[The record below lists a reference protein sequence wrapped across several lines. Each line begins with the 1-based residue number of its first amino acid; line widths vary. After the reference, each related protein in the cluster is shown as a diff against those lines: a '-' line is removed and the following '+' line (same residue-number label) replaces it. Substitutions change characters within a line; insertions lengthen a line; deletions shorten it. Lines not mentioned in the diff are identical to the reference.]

1 MKRKP
6 PCLWGV
12 AGLLVCFASEAIQA
26 AEAGDRSAPGT
37 PPPVEYELHSKA
49 DEPSASTAT
58 RCYQTAL
65 EGGSDLEYCNQT
77 IAEASVFDDQG
88 RAAAFNN
95 RALINS
101 HSGELEA
108 ALFDIER
115 ALEILPNVPALLIN
129 RGNLLWR
136 LHRYEEASQSY
147 QDAIDESSGRKALA
161 YYNRVF
167 IHRLRGDIDLAARDL
182 ETARRLINR
191 KEPPEPGLDGEGILR
206 PDDLLQQ

>member
-12 AGLLVCFASEAIQA
+12 AGLLVCFASEAIHA
-26 AEAGDRSAPGT
+26 AEAGDRSAPRT
-37 PPPVEYELHSKA
+37 PSPLEFELHIKA

-65 EGGSDLEYCNQT
+65 EGGRDREYCNQA
-77 IAEASVFDDQG
+77 IAEASMLDDQG
-88 RAAAFNN
+88 RAAAYNN
-95 RALINS
+95 RALINGY
-101 HSGELEA
+101 SGELEA

-136 LHRYEEASQSY
+136 LHRYAEASQNY
-147 QDAIDESSGRKALA
+147 QDAIDESSGRSALA

-167 IHRLRGDIDLAARDL
+167 IHRVRGDIDLAARDL

-191 KEPPEPGLDGEGILR
+191 EEPPEPGGDSEGILR
-206 PDDLLQQ
+206 PEDLLQQ

>member
-6 PCLWGV
+6 PCLWSV
-12 AGLLVCFASEAIQA
+12 AGLLVCFASEAIHA
-26 AEAGDRSAPGT
+26 ADAGDRSAPGT
-37 PPPVEYELHSKA
+37 SPPLEFELHKA
-49 DEPSASTAT
+49 AEPSASTAT

-65 EGGSDLEYCNQT
+65 EGGRDRAYCNQA
-77 IAEASVFDDQG
+77 IAAASVFDDQG
-88 RAAAFNN
+88 RAAAYNN

-129 RGNLLWR
+129 RANLLWR
-136 LHRYEEASQSY
+136 LRRYAEASQNY
-147 QDAIDESSGRKALA
+147 QDAIDESSGRSALA

-167 IHRLRGDIDLAARDL
+167 IHRVRGDIDLAARDL
-182 ETARRLINR
+182 ETARRLTNR
-191 KEPPEPGLDGEGILR
+191 KEPPEPGGDSEGILH
-206 PDDLLQQ
+206 PDDVLQQ